1 MKKFSLILLTLAC
14 GSAWI
19 ACNEVQARY
28 IDLTSGEKIKVVKD
42 KQGRLVNAE
51 DKKPIRFYVDTKT
64 KDTLDG
70 RTGKVVNGE
79 LVKSDDGGYE
89 YISVREALASDDE
102 FKKKVE
108 KDGDVKIKSGN
119 KKIKIDGETGEK
131 KVKYDN

>member
-1 MKKFSLILLTLAC
+1 MMLLGVAC
-14 GSAWI
+14 VSAWI
-19 ACNEVQARY
+19 ACSEAQARY

-42 KQGRLVNAE
+42 EQGRLVNAE
-51 DKKPIRFYVDTKT
+51 DKKPVRFYVDTKT
-64 KDTLDG
+64 KDTIDG
-70 RTGKVVNGE
+70 RTGKIVNGE
-79 LVKSDDGGYE
+79 LVRSDDGGYE
-89 YISVREALASDDE
+89 YISVREALASDDD